1 MSIRVT
7 MPWTSLG
14 SFVLKKVI
22 IPGVLTHFQPMF
34 DVYRNQ
40 LSGLSIIGTLVENG
54 LKRHF

>member
-40 LSGLSIIGTLVENG
+40 VAGFYYQNV
-54 LKRHF
+54 